1 MYGLRDCTEYKGEA
15 FLSVLTSP
23 SHRDLHVPLHTSG
36 VVLHILKQSRLEDE
50 WVWAV
55 TLALEHSYIN
65 GTMVTFCQEEERDF
79 SNTTAVNQER
89 AWKKKNVL
97 ITPLEVMLNTMH
109 IKVFSPAYIFF
120 CRAEVFNA
128 FINPFKY
135 FSENFLSK
143 AIRKMCEAY

>member
-1 MYGLRDCTEYKGEA
+1 M
-15 FLSVLTSP
+15 
-23 SHRDLHVPLHTSG
+23 
-36 VVLHILKQSRLEDE
+36 
-50 WVWAV
+50 
-55 TLALEHSYIN
+55 TLVLEHSYIN

-89 AWKKKNVL
+89 AWKKNVL

-109 IKVFSPAYIFF
+109 IKVFSPTYIFF

-135 FSENFLSK
+135 FSESFLSK